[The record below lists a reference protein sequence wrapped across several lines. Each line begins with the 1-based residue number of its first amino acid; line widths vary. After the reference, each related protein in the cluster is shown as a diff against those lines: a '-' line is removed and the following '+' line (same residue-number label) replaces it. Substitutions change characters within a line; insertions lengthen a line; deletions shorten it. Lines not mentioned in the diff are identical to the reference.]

1 MCDIKY
7 IRLAAGMK
15 QGEFAKYF
23 DIPLRTL
30 QNWEA
35 GVRQP
40 PEYLVSLMRYKL
52 EKEGII

>member
-1 MCDIKY
+1 MTDIKAL
-7 IRLAAGMK
+7 RLSTGMK
-15 QGEFAKYF
+15 QGEIAKYF

-40 PEYLVSLMRYKL
+40 PEYLIALMQYKL
-52 EKEGII
+52 EKEGLI